1 MRIAMKNRSLCHSAL
16 ALLICLS
23 SGTAD
28 VRSEDSIVDRLPKD
42 LSLVLSLDVE
52 RMLESDL
59 VQALPVEVL
68 EVLLQQH
75 VGVELASI
83 KRIVV
88 GMQVPSQVN
97 PPKML
102 LLVELATEIN
112 ASDLLPT
119 IVGERQPIDLGKG
132 VKGFIIPFS
141 GVNVS
146 VAVDSKR
153 VVIVGT
159 DVEVKNA
166 SVAQADPENTT
177 QSKLRAL
184 DPKYPVSILANLSN
198 VPVEYKQ
205 LAAATV
211 GNEELPA
218 NIKLLIAKLMQ
229 LETVHL
235 KMALDIDGI
244 DGELDLDAADHESAM
259 DLKEQMM
266 SMLGE
271 LRAILIAQ
279 MSTISSN
286 DPLVDAALMKYVE
299 RISGQVVDSLKPTID
314 GSQLRF
320 QGRGITS
327 VAVSG
332 TLVGLLLPAVS
343 SARNAARRMSSQ
355 NNLKQIALGLYN
367 YQDTFGELPTGES
380 DRIKY
385 KDGKPLLSWRV
396 HILPFLE
403 QDALHRQFKLDEPWD
418 SPHNLPLSKLALP
431 IFTDPRHD
439 LAPGMTTYQ
448 IPFGKDSLMGR
459 HEKTQ
464 IRDALDGGYVTI
476 MTVNVGPEHAVPW
489 TKPLDWT
496 FDRVNPVTSLGRAAS
511 NGQFQV
517 GLADGAVVELPITID
532 PALLLNLLI
541 RNDGKPVG
549 GESIR

>member
-1 MRIAMKNRSLCHSAL
+1 MKNRSLFHSAL
-16 ALLICLS
+16 ALLLCLS
-23 SGTAD
+23 SGISV
-28 VRSEDSIVDRLPKD
+28 VRSEDSIVDRVPED

-68 EVLLQQH
+68 EVLLQQN

-102 LLVELATEIN
+102 VLVELATDIN
-112 ASDLLPT
+112 ASELLPT
-119 IVGERQPIDLGKG
+119 IVGERQPIELGKG
-132 VKGFIIPFS
+132 VKGFVLPFP

-153 VVIVGT
+153 VVIAGT
-159 DVEVKNA
+159 DLAVKNA
-166 SVAQADPENTT
+166 SVAQADPENMT

-184 DPKYPVSILANLSN
+184 DPKYPVSIMANLSN

-205 LAAATV
+205 LAAATF
-211 GNEELPA
+211 GDEELPA

-235 KMALDIDGI
+235 KIALDIDGI
-244 DGELDLDAADHESAM
+244 DGELDLDAADHKSAM
-259 DLKEQMM
+259 ALKEQMM

-271 LRAILIAQ
+271 LRAMLIAQ

-299 RISGQVVDSLKPTID
+299 RISGQVVDSLKPTVD
-314 GSQLRF
+314 GAQLRF

-355 NNLKQIALGLYN
+355 NNLKQIGLALFN
-367 YQDTFGELPTGES
+367 YQDAFGELPTGES

-403 QDALHRQFKLDEPWD
+403 QDALYRQFKLDEPWD
-418 SPHNLPLSKLALP
+418 SPHNLPLSKMVVP

-464 IRDALDGGYVTI
+464 IRDALDGGARTI

-489 TKPLDWT
+489 TKPVDWK
-496 FDRVNPVTSLGRAAS
+496 FDRVNPVASVGRATS
-511 NGQFQV
+511 NGSFQV
-517 GLADGAVVELPITID
+517 GLADGSVVELSFRIAPT
-532 PALLLNLLI
+532 LLLNLLN
-541 RNDGKPVG
+541 RNDG
-549 GESIR
+549 R